1 MKLTHENLITLIS
14 EALDTDQKGAEKELK
29 NWIHK
34 VQAEVS
40 EKGRY
45 HINGLGVF
53 QLVNDALVFEPEKEL
68 QIEVNYKYAGMEP
81 IEIHPAAS
89 AGSQDEGQ
97 SLQPGSSEGPVEE
110 SKEEHYSDAEE
121 EKQEHYSDPFDLD
134 ESPDD
139 PRKQFDE
146 FKRKFEKTEEEIGEE
161 KKSGQHS
168 QKASEDEEAKQEQHK
183 IPDQTALRRKREA
196 YSRKRRKEPESKLWL
211 LPIAAAVIVAILL
224 FFHYRG
230 QILDQRHQAGQS
242 QTEELETADRE
253 GTAAEPSEHQVQPA
267 VEEETPSY
275 GLRGPVEEIAQGAY
289 TIVLHSLSNEE
300 RAREQRDIF
309 KDQGYKAIL
318 FEATAPDGGRTWRV
332 GVGQFES
339 VEQAQEAISNLPG
352 RYRDNNFIIRIR

>member
-1 MKLTHENLITLIS
+1 MKLTHDNLITLLS
-14 EALDTDQKGAEKELK
+14 EALDIDQKDAEKELR
-29 NWIHK
+29 NWIDN

-45 HINGLGVF
+45 HVNGLGVF
-53 QLVNDALVFEPEKEL
+53 QLKNDALVFEPEKEL
-68 QIEVNYKYAGMEP
+68 EIEVNYKYAGMEP
-81 IEIHPAAS
+81 IEIHPPAS

-97 SLQPGSSEGPVEE
+97 SLQPGLSEDPEE
-110 SKEEHYSDAEE
+110 EATEEASNVDE
-121 EKQEHYSDPFDLD
+121 EKQIQDFDPFDLG

-146 FKRKFEKTEEEIGEE
+146 FKSKFEKTEGKIGEE
-161 KKSGQHS
+161 EKSEELN
-168 QKASEDEEAKQEQHK
+168 QKASEDEGAKQKQYK

-224 FFHYRG
+224 FFHYQG
-230 QILDQRHQAGQS
+230 LILDQRHQADQS
-242 QTEELETADRE
+242 PTEELATTDRE
-253 GTAAEPSEHQVQPA
+253 GTVAEPSEHQIQST
-267 VEEETPSY
+267 VEEVTPSY
-275 GLRGPVEEIAQGAY
+275 GLRGPVEETIQGAY

-300 RAREQRDIF
+300 RAREQRDIL

-318 FEATAPDGGRTWRV
+318 MEATAPDGGRTWRV